1 MPVQLLEA
9 WTALLV
15 GAAALAAVLLAGL
28 HRSGPVAIAGLAAY
42 TLIRQLIL
50 GLRDEPRHWR
60 YGRPVTAT
68 AAALALAAGI
78 ALFAAAA

>member
-9 WTALLV
+9 WTALAV

-28 HRSGPVAIAGLAAY
+28 HRSGLVAVAGLAAY

-60 YGRPVTAT
+60 HGRLVTGT
-68 AAALALAAGI
+68 AAAIALIAGM
-78 ALFAAAA
+78 ALFAVSA